1 MFSSLSRRRVLLL
14 VVLTCV
20 LLITLDKRGNPVIDS
35 MRSGFARVMSP
46 FDTATKAVVLPLE
59 RAWHGVTGYDDLL
72 RQNQALQDQLEHI
85 KGNDIEARSA
95 VLEYRELLKINQL
108 TSKFQYK
115 TVVAQVV
122 GESPSNFQNT
132 VEINVGTRQGL
143 AVGMPVTD
151 GAGLIGRITKVS
163 PSTAVVLLLTD
174 PEFAISAQVLTIPGN
189 DLSATPSTEP
199 NSGTDGSTPSES
211 TAATTTTIATQGT
224 TVSGIPVF
232 DPKATTTTPPS
243 TTDPFNNIPGFE
255 TLPTAPPPPTL
266 APQFTTTTLLEVV
279 RETGTLEGQGA
290 DKPLNL
296 RFIDVTSSLSTVK
309 VGAVVDTAGGNNG
322 LAPQGIPIG
331 VITRISRQTSSGTA
345 TVEVTPNASL
355 KRLNFIAVVLYVP
368 NQDAIG
374 R

>member
-1 MFSSLSRRRVLLL
+1 V
-14 VVLTCV
+14 
-20 LLITLDKRGNPVIDS
+20 
-35 MRSGFARVMSP
+35 MRP
-46 FDTATKAVVLPLE
+46 FDTATKAVVLPVE
-59 RAWHGVTGYDDLL
+59 RAWHGITGYDDLL
-72 RQNQALQDQLEHI
+72 RQNEALRDQLEHI

-174 PEFAISAQVLTIPGN
+174 PEFAISAQVLTTPGN
-189 DLSATPSTEP
+189 DSSA
-199 NSGTDGSTPSES
+199 NGATDGSTD
-211 TAATTTTIATQGT
+211 TATTTTTTPTQGT

-232 DPKATTTTPPS
+232 DPSATTITPPS
-243 TTDPFNNIPGFE
+243 TTDPFNNIPGFIPD
-255 TLPTAPPPPTL
+255 TTAPTTTL

-331 VITRISRQTSSGTA
+331 IITRISRQTNSGTA

>member
-1 MFSSLSRRRVLLL
+1 
-14 VVLTCV
+14 V
-20 LLITLDKRGNPVIDS
+20 LLITLDKRGNPVIDG
-35 MRSGFARVMSP
+35 MRSAFARVMRP
-46 FDTATKAVVLPLE
+46 FDTATRAVVLPVE

-72 RQNQALQDQLEHI
+72 KQNQALLDQLEHV

-189 DLSATPSTEP
+189 TGIDTETGTTTST
-199 NSGTDGSTPSES
+199 S
-211 TAATTTTIATQGT
+211 TTIATEGT
-224 TVSGIPVF
+224 SVSGIPVF
-232 DPKATTTTPPS
+232 IPGGPTTTPPS
-243 TTDPFNNIPGFE
+243 TTDPFNNIPGFIPE
-255 TLPTAPPPPTL
+255 TTAPTTTL
-266 APQFTTTTLLEVV
+266 APQFTTTTILEVV

-331 VITRISRQTSSGTA
+331 IITRISRQTSSGTA

>member
-35 MRSGFARVMSP
+35 MRSVFARVIRP
-46 FDTATKAVVLPLE
+46 FDTATRAVVLPVE
-59 RAWHGVTGYDDLL
+59 RAWNGVTGYNDLVK
-72 RQNQALQDQLEHI
+72 QNQALRDQLEHV

-108 TSKFQYK
+108 TSKFQYR

-143 AVGMPVTD
+143 AVGMAVTD

-174 PEFAISAQVLTIPGN
+174 PEFSISAQVLTIPGQ
-189 DLSATPSTEP
+189 DAAPGKDTTSSTLP
-199 NSGTDGSTPSES
+199 TGTDTGTTTSTS
-211 TAATTTTIATQGT
+211 TTIATEGT

-232 DPKATTTTPPS
+232 VPGGPTTTPPS
-243 TTDPFNNIPGFE
+243 TTDPFNNIPGFIPE
-255 TLPTAPPPPTL
+255 TTAPTTTL
-266 APQFTTTTLLEVV
+266 NPQFTTTTILEVV
-279 RETGTLEGQGA
+279 RETGSLEGVGA
-290 DKPLNL
+290 DRPLNL
-296 RFIDVTSSLSTVK
+296 RFVDVTSSLSTVK
-309 VGAVVDTAGGNNG
+309 VGAVVDTAGGNNSN
-322 LAPQGIPIG
+322 APQGIPIG
-331 VITRISRQTSSGTA
+331 IITRISRQTASGTA

-355 KRLNFIAVVLYVP
+355 KRLNFIAVVLYVA

>member
-20 LLITLDKRGNPVIDS
+20 LLITLDKRGNPVIDN
-35 MRSGFARVMSP
+35 MRSVFARVMRP

-72 RQNQALQDQLEHI
+72 RQNQALQDQLEHV

-174 PEFAISAQVLTIPGN
+174 PEFAISAQVLTIPGT
-189 DLSATPSTEP
+189 DSSA
-199 NSGTDGSTPSES
+199 NGSTDTGS
-211 TAATTTTIATQGT
+211 TDTGTTSTTIATEGT
-224 TVSGIPVF
+224 AVSGIQAF
-232 DPKATTTTPPS
+232 DPKATTTTPPPTS
-243 TTDPFNNIPGFE
+243 DPFNNIPGFIPE
-255 TLPTAPPPPTL
+255 TTPPTTTL
-266 APQFTTTTLLEVV
+266 NPQFTTTTILEVV

-331 VITRISRQTSSGTA
+331 IITRISRQTSSGTA
-345 TVEVTPNASL
+345 TIEVTPNASL

>member
-35 MRSGFARVMSP
+35 MRSVFARVMRP
-46 FDTATKAVVLPLE
+46 FDTATRAVVLPVE
-59 RAWHGVTGYDDLL
+59 RAWHGVLGYDDLL
-72 RQNQALQDQLEHI
+72 RQNEALRDQLEHV

-174 PEFAISAQVLTIPGN
+174 PEFAISAQVLTIPGQEV
-189 DLSATPSTEP
+189 TPS
-199 NSGTDGSTPSES
+199 GTTTNAS
-211 TAATTTTIATQGT
+211 TTTTTPTQGT

-232 DPKATTTTPPS
+232 DPSATTTTPPS

-255 TLPTAPPPPTL
+255 TLPTEPPPSTL